1 MPFAIKIPKAKPD
14 AAKPIRLRVSLF
26 FVNNPGNQ
34 LIRSKIHP
42 IMLQIVIEVILFI
55 LRVFSLFLGNT
66 TTLDYPCECPEHRLA
81 VKGTY

>member
-42 IMLQIVIEVILFI
+42 IMLQIVTEVIWFI
-55 LRVFSLFLGNT
+55 LKGFSLFLGNT
-66 TTLDYPCECPEHRLA
+66 AMSDYPCECPEHRLA